1 MDNKVL
7 EMAKGLLQDLDAMY
21 LQSFG
26 YNEQP
31 IMMSCYKRAL
41 DVIKDYYPDEMAAAS
56 KLVGIK

>member
-7 EMAKGLLQDLDAMY
+7 EMTKVLLEDLDTMY
-21 LQSFG
+21 LESFG
-26 YNEQP
+26 YDEQP

-41 DVIKDYYPDEMAAAS
+41 DVVKDYYPDEMVAAS

>member
-7 EMAKGLLQDLDAMY
+7 EMTKGLLEDLDTMY
-21 LQSFG
+21 LESFG

-41 DVIKDYYPDEMAAAS
+41 DVVKDYYPNEMAAAS
-56 KLVGIK
+56 ELVGIK

>member
-7 EMAKGLLQDLDAMY
+7 EMTRGLLEDLDTMY
-21 LQSFG
+21 LESFG

-41 DVIKDYYPDEMAAAS
+41 DVVKDYYPNEMAAAS
-56 KLVGIK
+56 ELVGIK